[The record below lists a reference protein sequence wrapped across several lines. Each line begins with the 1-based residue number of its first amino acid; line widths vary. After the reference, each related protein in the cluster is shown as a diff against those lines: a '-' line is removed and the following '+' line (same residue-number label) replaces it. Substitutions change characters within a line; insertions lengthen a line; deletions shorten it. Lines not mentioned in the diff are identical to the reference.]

1 VVGDPNRQPR
11 EGDRS
16 PVRDRI
22 KRAVADGLISAADA
36 DIRLRNVD
44 MAQSSGEL
52 DLIVRDLDQLE
63 RAVGPST
70 ATYTRPAAFT
80 RTDDTTGSRR
90 SVWIAAV
97 VAVVLGAL
105 VLGGVGLFAF
115 SGGSDSDSATELGEP
130 QPIASG
136 NTKPA
141 DEPTDEPVEAS
152 PSAPG
157 YSLSAAGV
165 RSFIA
170 TYRQRFGS
178 TRVVTATF
186 YGDYVVVQVP
196 VAGRNRHSGWVYRP
210 GSGFSDFGGISAN
223 FPGSSTVDLRRLDV
237 PALFAN
243 LSRAKRVLH
252 VSNANQAYVN
262 IDYRPQFDP
271 APNVNIYLSNEFN
284 ESGYL
289 ATRLDG
295 SVERAYPY
303 SG

>member
-1 VVGDPNRQPR
+1 MDQPNKQPR

-16 PVRDRI
+16 PVRERI
-22 KRAVADGLISAADA
+22 KRAAADGRISAADA
-36 DIRLRNVD
+36 DIRLRNVE
-44 MAQSSGEL
+44 MAQSAGEL

-63 RAVGPST
+63 RAVGPTPAS
-70 ATYTRPAAFT
+70 YTSPAAIT
-80 RTDDTTGSRR
+80 GAQDPSGSRR
-90 SVWIAAV
+90 SVWIAAI
-97 VAVVLGAL
+97 VAVVLGAA
-105 VLGGVGLFAF
+105 VLGAVGLFAF
-115 SGGSDSDSATELGEP
+115 SSGPESVTALGEP
-130 QPIASG
+130 QPIASAA
-136 NTKPA
+136 TEPA
-141 DEPTDEPVEAS
+141 DDPTDEPVEAS
-152 PSAPG
+152 PSALG

-165 RSFIA
+165 RAFIA
-170 TYRQRFGS
+170 TYRERFGS

-196 VAGRNRHSGWVYRP
+196 VAGKNRHSGWVYRP
-210 GSGFSDFGGISAN
+210 GSGFSDFGGVSAN
-223 FPGSSTVDLRRLDV
+223 FPGSAAVDLRRLDV

-252 VSNANQAYVN
+252 VSKANQQYVN

-271 APNVNIYLSNEFN
+271 APNVNIYLSNEFS

-303 SG
+303 AG